1 LRKKLWTK
9 LPDFGRRGRLR
20 KSLRYEEAPA
30 SVWRSRRARADA
42 VARDRK
48 MNA

>member
-1 LRKKLWTK
+1 LRKKLRTK
-9 LPDFGRRGRLR
+9 LPDFGRRGHLR
-20 KSLRYEEAPA
+20 KSLRYEESPA
-30 SVWRSRRARADA
+30 SVCQSRRARADA